1 MQYRQAVFAFILKL
15 ETLPYIPMPEG
26 RGFTADLVKDLTR
39 DQLAELKQ
47 SYLCEQLEQNENRC
61 PSYGELADVDKD
73 IPDEVIFVAYAGF
86 RFCMDD
92 FFCTAGREE

>member
-1 MQYRQAVFAFILKL
+1 M
-15 ETLPYIPMPEG
+15 ETKNQEESTMS
-26 RGFTADLVKDLTR
+26 VKDLTR

-92 FFCTAGREE
+92 FFCTAGRDE